1 MSVTIRGTFATGA
14 ARLYVSGQECTAVGT
29 FGPSNALSPSV
40 ITSGHLTLVGPMI
53 AGTGPAVKVE
63 WGGVLHVTGPAYSMG
78 RIAAFS
84 ADEWDVVAGYNLA
97 IITQDTQD
105 PPHPIALVMNPWA
118 VEVAPGVTA
127 ADRLLATAT
136 IDSTGAQ
143 IAAATAA

>member
-14 ARLYVSGQECTAVGT
+14 AHLHVSGQECTAIGV
-29 FGPSNALSPSV
+29 FGPSAALNPSV
-40 ITSGHLTLVGPMI
+40 ITSGPLTLVGPMI
-53 AGTGPAVKVE
+53 AGTGPAVKTEV
-63 WGGVLHVTGPAYSMG
+63 GGVLHVTGPAYSLG